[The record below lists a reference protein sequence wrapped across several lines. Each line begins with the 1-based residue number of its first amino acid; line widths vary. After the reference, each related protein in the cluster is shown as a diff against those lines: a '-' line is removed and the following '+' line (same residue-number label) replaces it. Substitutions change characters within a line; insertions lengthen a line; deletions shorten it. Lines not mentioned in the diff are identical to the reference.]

1 MMLRYLNF
9 AIVITVAVMIWI
21 SWGTPAVYGWTVAL
35 AGWAPWM
42 FDDLGAQRGN
52 S

>member
-1 MMLRYLNF
+1 MLRYLTIIMVILI
-9 AIVITVAVMIWI
+9 AINVYIF
-21 SWGTPAVYGWTVAL
+21 WGTPAVYGWAVAL

-42 FDDLGAQRGN
+42 FDFVGDRRGN